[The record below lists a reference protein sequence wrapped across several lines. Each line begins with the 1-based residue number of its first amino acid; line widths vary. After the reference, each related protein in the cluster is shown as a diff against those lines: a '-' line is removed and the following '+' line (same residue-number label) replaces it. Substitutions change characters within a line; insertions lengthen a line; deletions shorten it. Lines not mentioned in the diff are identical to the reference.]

1 MIFREHWLGMA
12 MLIRNSSIFNMAEL
26 YLTPVRQGKYLMSE
40 RIVDCE
46 SSQKILVAMLTGG
59 NESLLSL
66 ALDECI
72 EIDDSVSTDHRVL
85 VAIKHAL
92 GCPKCQQWRVV
103 TLQPELFEWRK
114 RAKKYCCTEMF
125 RAIDAPQNELVF
137 RFERTGPENL
147 PYWTVG
153 ESHTVVHYCPWC
165 GKVLPD
171 RPFEQLS
178 P

>member
-1 MIFREHWLGMA
+1 MIFREHWHGIT
-12 MLIRNSSIFNMAEL
+12 MLMRNSSIFYIAKFH
-26 YLTPVRQGKYLMSE
+26 LTTKQENILMPK
-40 RIVDCE
+40 RITYCE
-46 SSQKILVAMLTGG
+46 SSQKILVAMLTSG

-85 VAIKHAL
+85 KAIKHAL
-92 GCPKCQQWRVV
+92 SCQKCQQWRAVI
-103 TLQPELFEWRK
+103 LQPELFEWRK
-114 RAKKYCCTEMF
+114 RASSYCCTEMF
-125 RAIDAPQNELVF
+125 RAIDAPQNELIF

-147 PYWTVG
+147 PYWTAG
-153 ESHTVVHYCPWC
+153 ESHTAVNYCPWC
-165 GKVLPD
+165 GTILPD